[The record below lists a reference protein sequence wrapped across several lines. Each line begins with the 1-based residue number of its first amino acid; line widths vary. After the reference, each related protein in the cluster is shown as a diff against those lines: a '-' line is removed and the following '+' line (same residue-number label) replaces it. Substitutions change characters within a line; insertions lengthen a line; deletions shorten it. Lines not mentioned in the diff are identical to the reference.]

1 MVKALEEVGLKAY
14 SEDTNGYMK
23 SREITLVLNML
34 RVIDN
39 PMNDIAM
46 TAIMMSPI
54 MGFTPDEMAAVTE
67 KSKKPNSKLKDHI
80 YQVVAASASA
90 EDSHEKEATHISFNN
105 KTLQDKCIELNELIN
120 SLRYL
125 SMSMGLERLI
135 RKYTT

>member
-1 MVKALEEVGLKAY
+1 MVIAQKIKHMLENGDEVKDHGSLRPCRAGDFCILVQKNDEITLMAKALEEVGLKAY

-34 RVIDN
+34 RIIDN

-80 YQVVAASASA
+80 YRSL
-90 EDSHEKEATHISFNN
+90 FN
-105 KTLQDKCIELNELIN
+105 
-120 SLRYL
+120 
-125 SMSMGLERLI
+125 
-135 RKYTT
+135 RKKIG

>member
-1 MVKALEEVGLKAY
+1 MLIPFYKDYKKTNGYSVENKVIAQKIKHMLENGEEVKDHGSLRPCRAGDFCILVQKNDEITLMVKALEEVGLKAY

-46 TAIMMSPI
+46 TAIMMSHI

-67 KSKKPNSKLKDHI
+67 K
-80 YQVVAASASA
+80 
-90 EDSHEKEATHISFNN
+90 
-105 KTLQDKCIELNELIN
+105 
-120 SLRYL
+120 
-125 SMSMGLERLI
+125 
-135 RKYTT
+135 